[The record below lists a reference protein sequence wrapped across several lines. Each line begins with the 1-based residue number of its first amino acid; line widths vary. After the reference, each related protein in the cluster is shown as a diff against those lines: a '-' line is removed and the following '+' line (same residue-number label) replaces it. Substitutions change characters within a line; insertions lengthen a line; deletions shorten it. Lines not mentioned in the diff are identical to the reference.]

1 MKNKNMNTKK
11 LTTLGVLAACS
22 IVLVAFIHFPIFPAV
37 SFLEYDPAD
46 IPILIGTFLFGP
58 VWGVVLTVL
67 VSAIQ
72 GMTVSA
78 QSGVYGIV
86 MHIIAT
92 SAFTLVAG
100 TIYKRKKTKKD
111 VPPDL
116 KAVQL
121 LLATENEGDI
131 SLLSDDELEK
141 ERQRLLT
148 ALSDAEKDT
157 VDKGEKTVKKTTKKT
172 VKKGEK
178 TATKA
183 AVGRKTRAK
192 PRKRVVK

>member
-1 MKNKNMNTKK
+1 MKKTNTKK

-22 IVLVAFIHFPIFPAV
+22 IVLVSFIHFPIFPAV

-58 VWGVVLTVL
+58 IWGVVLTVI

-86 MHIIAT
+86 MHVVAT

-100 TIYKRKKTKKD
+100 LIYKPF
-111 VPPDL
+111 V
-116 KAVQL
+116 
-121 LLATENEGDI
+121 G
-131 SLLSDDELEK
+131 
-141 ERQRLLT
+141 
-148 ALSDAEKDT
+148 
-157 VDKGEKTVKKTTKKT
+157 TTKKT
-172 VKKGEK
+172 LGVILSAVSCPLVNTGIFV
-178 TATKA
+178 A
-183 AVGRKTRAK
+183 ALFVFYYDLMVQYAAENAFAGAVAFIFIGIVGLNFVVEFVINVLLIPLVLRLMAILKVTR
-192 PRKRVVK
+192 V

>member
-1 MKNKNMNTKK
+1 MKKMNTKK

-22 IVLVAFIHFPIFPAV
+22 IVLVAFIHFPIFPVV

-67 VSAIQ
+67 VSVIQ

-78 QSGVYGIV
+78 HSSEVYGIV

-100 TIYKRKKTKKD
+100 FIYKCNKTKKGALIAIGCGVLAMVAVMYPANLALTPIYLNAMRGMELEAAKRMVKSLMPFILLFNLTKAGINGAVTYLIYKRIHKLFGK
-111 VPPDL
+111 L
-116 KAVQL
+116 N
-121 LLATENEGDI
+121 LA
-131 SLLSDDELEK
+131 
-141 ERQRLLT
+141 
-148 ALSDAEKDT
+148 
-157 VDKGEKTVKKTTKKT
+157 
-172 VKKGEK
+172 
-178 TATKA
+178 
-183 AVGRKTRAK
+183 
-192 PRKRVVK
+192 

>member
-1 MKNKNMNTKK
+1 MNTKK

-58 VWGVVLTVL
+58 AWGVVLTVL

-86 MHIIAT
+86 MHVIAT
-92 SAFTLVAG
+92 SAFTIVAG
-100 TIYKRKKTKKD
+100 AIYKRKKTKKGAL
-111 VPPDL
+111 VAIICGIMAMV
-116 KAVQL
+116 AVMYPAN
-121 LLATENEGDI
+121 LA
-131 SLLSDDELEK
+131 
-141 ERQRLLT
+141 LT
-148 ALSDAEKDT
+148 PIYLNAIAGMEMEAAKM
-157 VDKGEKTVKKTTKKT
+157 TTKN
-172 VKKGEK
+172 
-178 TATKA
+178 
-183 AVGRKTRAK
+183 
-192 PRKRVVK
+192 